1 MTSFSSARQGVLFR
15 QRAQLQASQMLASQR
30 GEEAARARA
39 HAGRLSRQLHEKETE
54 IADSIGAL
62 WAASQPLLSADTI
75 RQVNDHLGAITDR
88 LERADGRT
96 ATLIPELNNLRT
108 AINNQSRLIG
118 SLSIQRTDSP
128 DTRDYHNPCFPPN
141 AGKPVGGTP

>member
-1 MTSFSSARQGVLFR
+1 L
-15 QRAQLQASQMLASQR
+15 
-30 GEEAARARA
+30 
-39 HAGRLSRQLHEKETE
+39 
-54 IADSIGAL
+54 IGAL

-75 RQVNDHLGAITDR
+75 RQVNDHLGAITDG

-118 SLSIQRTDSP
+118 SLNIQRTDSP
-128 DTRDYHNPCFPPN
+128 DTRDDHNPSFPPN
-141 AGKPVGGTP
+141 AGRPAGGTP